1 MGARR
6 REVQAE
12 RYESSSCSTKRHV
25 DVDRARDLDLR
36 GPGGA
41 PRIVV
46 ERDEPALS
54 YTHEQ
59 QADEDE
65 DDNEPPNNT
74 DADEADVCGLVPV
87 TCCGNTS

>member
-1 MGARR
+1 MSARW
-6 REVQAE
+6 REVRAGL
-12 RYESSSCSTKRHV
+12 YESSSCSTERHV

-41 PRIVV
+41 PRIAV

-65 DDNEPPNNT
+65 DDNQPPNNT

-87 TCCGNTS
+87 TCFGNTS

>member
-1 MGARR
+1 MSARW
-6 REVQAE
+6 REVRAGL
-12 RYESSSCSTKRHV
+12 YESSSCSTERHV
-25 DVDRARDLDLR
+25 GVDRARDLDLR

-41 PRIVV
+41 PRIAV

-74 DADEADVCGLVPV
+74 DADEADGCGLVPV